1 MRRPHYARYSPMS
14 RWTLPLA
21 LRRMECRIED
31 AKAALA
37 DIAMIWG
44 DVDQGA
50 VDRAEELI
58 QELDQVLAEQRSAIS
73 ERITAGEHVGL

>member
-1 MRRPHYARYSPMS
+1 MFRYAPMS
-14 RWTLPLA
+14 RWTVPIA

-37 DIAMIWG
+37 DIAGIWG

-50 VDRAEELI
+50 VDTADQIIVDLDRFLADQKAMVAEKI
-58 QELDQVLAEQRSAIS
+58 A
-73 ERITAGEHVGL
+73 AGEDVGP